1 MSKKLKLDLVSLF
14 SHELKTPLSSLK
26 IAVELLK
33 EDPSQKDILNLMED
47 ELNKMISFIQNHLD
61 TSISKQ
67 KKNFY
72 NLKWEP
78 WDETIQ
84 RVALSFSL
92 ILKKHQIHLKIDHNS
107 FSNLEVFMDSVWLE
121 QLLKNLISNAIKESP
136 KNGTIYLS
144 YKIIENDQLEVS
156 VRDEGKGLFSSK
168 EDFIKPQSQKS
179 SFGELRNTGL
189 GLIISQEIAQAHG
202 AELKVKLSNKRGGF
216 FLFSLP
222 QIRKL
227 QKSA

>member
-1 MSKKLKLDLVSLF
+1 MSKKLKLDPVSLF

-33 EDPSQKDILNLMED
+33 EDPSQKDVLNLMEG

-67 KKNFY
+67 KKDLY
-72 NLKWEP
+72 NLEWES
-78 WDETIQ
+78 WDEMIQ

-92 ILKKHQIHLKIDHNS
+92 ILKKHQVHLKIDHNS
-107 FSNLEVFMDSVWLE
+107 FLHLEVFMDSVWLE

-136 KNGTIYLS
+136 KNGTIYLD
-144 YKIIENDQLEVS
+144 YKIIKDGQLEVS
-156 VRDEGKGLFSSK
+156 VRDEGKGLFPSK
-168 EDFIKPQSQKS
+168 EDLVNPQTQNS

-202 AELKVKLSNKRGGF
+202 GELKIKPYDKGGF
-216 FLFSLP
+216 FLFFLP
-222 QIRKL
+222 HVRKL